1 MLGKLLKYEFK
12 ATGRTLLPVYAVLI
26 VMSLLVKFTT
36 MDNTV
41 SYTYSLSDSL
51 LGIIQAVI
59 VLAYGCI
66 IGMVCVVT
74 VLLLIQRF
82 YKNLLRD
89 EGYLMHTLPVKP
101 WQNIMAKLVPAVL
114 WSLLSLFMAVISVMI
129 IGMDPADWA
138 MFFSEFGD
146 VLRQLFNE
154 FGIHGPLFI
163 LEGLLLIFA
172 SMANEILQVYV
183 SLAMGHT
190 ANSRRILWSVAAYIG
205 ITLAVSFITM
215 LGFQLLDMAG
225 LAQTI
230 YDMFYGH
237 YFAATHCGMWF
248 FIVYTTLVNTVFF
261 GCTNHIL
268 KHKLNL
274 E

>member
-1 MLGKLLKYEFK
+1 MLAKLLKYEFK

-26 VMSLLVKFTT
+26 VISLLTRFSVNHNGF
-36 MDNTV
+36 
-41 SYTYSLSDSL
+41 YSLSDSL
-51 LGIIQAVI
+51 LLGIIQTVI

-101 WQNIMAKLVPAVL
+101 WQNIMAKLLPAVL
-114 WSLLSLFMAVISVMI
+114 WSLLSLFMAVLSTFIIS
-129 IGMDPADWA
+129 MDMHGWA
-138 MFFSEFGD
+138 MFFREFGD
-146 VLRQLFNE
+146 LMYQIFTE
-154 FGIHGPLFI
+154 FGVHGPLFI
-163 LEGLLLIFA
+163 LEALLLVFA
-172 SMANEILQVYV
+172 AMAHEILQVYAA
-183 SLAMGHT
+183 LAMGHT

-215 LGFQLLDMAG
+215 LGLQLLTTNG
-225 LAQTI
+225 LGQAI
-230 YDMFYGH
+230 YDMLYGH
-237 YFAATHCGMWF
+237 YYAAMHCGLWVL
-248 FIVYTTLVNTVFF
+248 IIYTMLFNAVFF
-261 GCTNHIL
+261 GVANHIL